1 MVGHSG
7 RSSLCSG
14 QARHLCPILSHHR
27 LLFLATPAFDLS
39 FAGERLLASRKRL
52 GKDELYGPSRGS
64 VARHPAFFMLCDS
77 LLEVFGVRRIISA
90 VRAPEN
96 VNPKAHWLSFFL
108 IGTSVIFFSP
118 SFDRLRTNG
127 KGEGTVL
134 AKSFLRQAQDERR
147 TGDSDRWVWVRAGRD
162 TAAQSFVSF
171 LWYLS
176 ISPTVNSSKHTV
188 PTK

>member
-14 QARHLCPILSHHR
+14 QARHLCPILSHHC

-39 FAGERLLASRKRL
+39 FAGERLLARRKRL

-77 LLEVFGVRRIISA
+77 LLEVFGVPGIISA

-118 SFDRLRTNG
+118 SFDRLPSTGSGRTVKERERYWRKASFDRLRTN
-127 KGEGTVL
+127 EGRVTQIDGFWFGPDVTRL
-134 AKSFLRQAQDERR
+134 PSLLPAFC
-147 TGDSDRWVWVRAGRD
+147 G
-162 TAAQSFVSF
+162 
-171 LWYLS
+171 
-176 ISPTVNSSKHTV
+176 ISRSHPQ
-188 PTK
+188 